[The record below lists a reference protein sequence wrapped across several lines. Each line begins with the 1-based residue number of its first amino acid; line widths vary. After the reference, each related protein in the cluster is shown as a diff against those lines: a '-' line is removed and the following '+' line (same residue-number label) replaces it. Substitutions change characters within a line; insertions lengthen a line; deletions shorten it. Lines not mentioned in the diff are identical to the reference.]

1 MCNTRPLARVDI
13 RTGLR
18 EVFTDRLGSV
28 ELKTHVLKAIAKNPG
43 ERYATAGE
51 LADDLR
57 RWLEDRPIR
66 ADHPRE
72 VPAMLFPTL
81 VVGGRES

>member
-57 RWLEDRPIR
+57 RIALKEEFGGHGDS
-66 ADHPRE
+66 RE
-72 VPAMLFPTL
+72 PLDQVL
-81 VVGGRES
+81 